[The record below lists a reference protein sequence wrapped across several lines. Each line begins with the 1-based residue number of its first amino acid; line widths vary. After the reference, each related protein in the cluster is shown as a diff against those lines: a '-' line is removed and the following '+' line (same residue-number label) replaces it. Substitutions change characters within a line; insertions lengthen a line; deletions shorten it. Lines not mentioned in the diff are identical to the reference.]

1 MKEQTRDGILKAQG
15 RHPATLPGAAKSV
28 CARWEKDIGG
38 RLGVCQWLDGDVK
51 LRRYCGKKTVMPT
64 APYCCGHTLRASGGV
79 PETRDAGGTA

>member
-1 MKEQTRDGILKAQG
+1 MEGVAKDGTEKVQR

-38 RLGVCQWLDGDVK
+38 RLGVCQWLDGDVR
-51 LRRYCGKKTVMPT
+51 LRRYCGKKTVTST

-79 PETRDAGGTA
+79 PETRDVGGVA